1 MTRRP
6 TTVAV
11 ALVVAAVAIL
21 GLPASATSAS
31 RKADVA
37 LARKALIVKSDLPSG
52 WTASP
57 SGANSGGP
65 NIDLSDLAKCLGVA
79 KSVVNYNA
87 PEADSP
93 SFNDNNTGQS
103 VQDEVDVY
111 PSLKI
116 AAEQFNSF
124 ASSRTPGCIQ
134 QFFNEASSKILMAK
148 EVGKGAKVGNATAV
162 GLATPVASNQ
172 SSALKVQIPITYKGV
187 KLTIVLEL
195 VTIMSKSKTE
205 GAQLTIGYPDIEP
218 FAQSLVAHLEAVTVQ
233 RLG

>member
-1 MTRRP
+1 MLTAMAV
-6 TTVAV
+6 VAV
-11 ALVVAAVAIL
+11 SLM
-21 GLPASATSAS
+21 GLPASATTAS

-37 LARKALIVKSDLPSG
+37 LARKALIVKSDFPSG

-57 SGANSGGP
+57 SGGNSDSP

-93 SFNDNNTGQS
+93 SFNDNSTGQS
-103 VQDEVDVY
+103 VQDEVDVF
-111 PSLKI
+111 PSAKI
-116 AAEQFNSF
+116 AAQQFESF

-134 QFFNEASSKILMAK
+134 QFFNEASSKALMAK
-148 EVGKGAKVGNATAV
+148 DVGKGAKVGNSTAV

-172 SSALKVQIPITYKGV
+172 STALKILIPISYKGT
-187 KLTIVLEL
+187 KITIVIEL

-218 FAQSLVAHLEAVTVQ
+218 IASSLVAHLEDVTIQ